1 MNTICSSYFFYV
13 RQFRNLIDNF
23 LFRSQSTVNQDICSR
38 HYVKKYNLP
47 PKRFSPE
54 SLRWIREHWWEGNV
68 RELDN
73 AVHREVVLA
82 DGDEIR
88 FDVLNNETA
97 PTPPTATSSAD
108 DYATLDF
115 QSAKAKAVHDFER
128 GYLTRILQIA
138 HGNVSAAA
146 RIAEK
151 ERRAF
156 GKLLKKHQISR
167 EQFK

>member
-1 MNTICSSYFFYV
+1 M
-13 RQFRNLIDNF
+13 
-23 LFRSQSTVNQDICSR
+23 
-38 HYVKKYNLP
+38 
-47 PKRFSPE
+47 
-54 SLRWIREHWWEGNV
+54 

-88 FDVLNNETA
+88 LEVVNSEAALN
-97 PTPPTATSSAD
+97 PSSATSSAD

-138 HGNVSAAA
+138 RGNVSAAA